1 MPQRLKWTT
10 SKTDEN
16 EFSNLSE
23 KLKIDFRN
31 MAKAHLASQES
42 ELGMQSYGMSSYWW
56 NVIHDKKK
64 EIENTVKKLESLNKE
79 FDEMCAPFGGI
90 DKVEEI
96 FKNVD
101 EVEANFTCSD
111 EDLDYF
117 ITHQKEVDEAHS
129 AKLKHLK
136 VVEGAPQ
143 VECPS
148 CKGISPLTVT
158 KCPNC
163 GMQFENGV

>member
-42 ELGMQSYGMSSYWW
+42 ELVMQSYGMSSYWW

-64 EIENTVKKLESLNKE
+64 EIENTVNKLESLNKE

-117 ITHQKEVDEAHS
+117 ITH
-129 AKLKHLK
+129 
-136 VVEGAPQ
+136 
-143 VECPS
+143 
-148 CKGISPLTVT
+148 
-158 KCPNC
+158 
-163 GMQFENGV
+163 

>member
-16 EFSNLSE
+16 EFSSLSE
-23 KLKIDFRN
+23 LLKIDFRN

-42 ELGMQSYGMSSYWW
+42 ELIMQSYGMSAYWW
-56 NVIHDKKK
+56 NVIHDKKE

-129 AKLKHLK
+129 AKLKQLK
-136 VVEGAPQ
+136 VVEEVPQ
-143 VECPS
+143 VECPC
-148 CKGISPLTVT
+148 CKAISPLTVT

-163 GMQFENGV
+163 GMQFENGE